1 MLLPSTDHIKATGNR
16 FEFSVQKDFSAVI
29 KKLRFTEDMPCD
41 SHIHRKVITPGTK
54 EGDPGSGKA
63 MPYQSLPGVH
73 PAFCKLSALLCSE
86 ANHDACWKQTVLY
99 DIQNSL
105 SLGCGKKKQNRSE
118 TLERKSGHRCSIGIA
133 VWKICLSQKET

>member
-1 MLLPSTDHIKATGNR
+1 
-16 FEFSVQKDFSAVI
+16 
-29 KKLRFTEDMPCD
+29 MPCD

-105 SLGCGKKKQNRSE
+105 SLGCGKKKKKKQIRNSGEEIWAQVFHWNSCLEDMLKSE
-118 TLERKSGHRCSIGIA
+118 RDLTPTLGGAKSP
-133 VWKICLSQKET
+133 SQHLTSLRPLAKPKH